1 MQPDGLAERHY
12 TFDDLTELF
21 LGDQPEAEMAALETH
36 LIGCRRCAGRAV
48 KAFRLS
54 SYSGQWTAQAHGQ
67 AYLRERLREGL
78 VQAVEAPE
86 ARGRLAEWIE
96 KQAGRAAGIA
106 RVIQSAPGR
115 ALSFVTEGLEFLLM
129 EGAPY
134 AALAPATARRTLGG
148 PIRTRGGPPWL
159 PGGGV
164 LVLEGPGGSTAEMR
178 LASGELVVRFRRLP
192 PGAAPPL
199 VLLIPTEPGA
209 PPRAQNPERSATE
222 DAWTAR
228 FQDLPGDFLVALGP
242 ASGERS

>member
-1 MQPDGLAERHY
+1 MPPDGCAEGHY

-21 LGDQPEAEMAALETH
+21 LGDQPEAEMTALETH
-36 LIGCRRCAGRAV
+36 LVECRPCAGRALR
-48 KAFRLS
+48 AFRLS
-54 SYSGQWTAQAHGQ
+54 SDSGQWTAEAHGQ

-78 VQAVEAPE
+78 AQATEEPETRRLQEWVQ
-86 ARGRLAEWIE
+86 

-115 ALSFVTEGLEFLLM
+115 ALRFVTEGLDFLLM
-129 EGAPY
+129 DGAPY
-134 AALAPATARRTLGG
+134 AALAPAPVRRTLGG
-148 PIRTRGGPPWL
+148 PIRTRGGPPRL

-164 LVLEGPGGSTAEMR
+164 LVLAGPEGSTAEMR

-192 PGAAPPL
+192 PGAAPP
-199 VLLIPTEPGA
+199 VVFLIPTEPGA
-209 PPRAQNPERSATE
+209 PPRAQNPERTPAE

-228 FQDLPGDFLVALGP
+228 FQDLPTDFLVALGP